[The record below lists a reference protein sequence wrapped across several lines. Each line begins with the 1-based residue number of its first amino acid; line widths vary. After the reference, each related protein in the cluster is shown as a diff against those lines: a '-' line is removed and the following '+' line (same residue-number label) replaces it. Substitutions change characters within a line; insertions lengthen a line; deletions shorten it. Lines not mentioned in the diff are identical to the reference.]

1 MKDSTGENGC
11 TKCIICCM
19 RCCLDCF
26 DRFIRYVNMNA
37 YVYCAISSEPF
48 CSSALHSFLLM
59 LKNAAKFGFVEGL
72 ATMFMFMAKC
82 CISLFTTVSC
92 YFLLKVMVAD
102 SVDER
107 PLFPMIVVFFT
118 SYMVASIFISVFEAC
133 SSTILMCYLLDF
145 D

>member
-1 MKDSTGENGC
+1 
-11 TKCIICCM
+11 
-19 RCCLDCF
+19 
-26 DRFIRYVNMNA
+26 MNA

-82 CISLFTTVSC
+82 CISFFTTVSC

-102 SVDER
+102 DVDQQ
-107 PLFPMIVVFFT
+107 PIAPMIVVFFS
-118 SYMVASIFISVFEAC
+118 SYMVAFIFISVF
-133 SSTILMCYLLDF
+133 
-145 D
+145 